1 MNYLCFL
8 NDYGMLEK
16 CEAIR
21 RNSER
26 IGHCGRCILEIPA
39 NIRLLDRLDRCKGV
53 WKWNYCTEAPEV
65 AMKH

>member
-21 RNSER
+21 RSSEGMSR
-26 IGHCGRCILEIPA
+26 WGSSELKLRSRGKLP
-39 NIRLLDRLDRCKGV
+39 DRLDRCKGV